1 MRLIST
7 MADKVRKRIRSFLQ
21 IEEAQSSNIYIQET
35 LDFESNAIKNR
46 IWYLGD
52 SKELSQLYQSINCK
66 ITKRKCLNL

>member
-35 LDFESNAIKNR
+35 LDFESNAIR
-46 IWYLGD
+46 
-52 SKELSQLYQSINCK
+52 S
-66 ITKRKCLNL
+66 